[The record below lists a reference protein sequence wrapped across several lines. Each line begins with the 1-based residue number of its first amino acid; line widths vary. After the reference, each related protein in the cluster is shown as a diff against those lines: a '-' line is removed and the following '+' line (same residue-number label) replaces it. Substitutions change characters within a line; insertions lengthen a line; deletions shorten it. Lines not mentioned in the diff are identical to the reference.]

1 MFGLFTKVTKVYEI
15 VDEVGTSIGYV
26 NDFLTAENEKEKLD
40 NLAKSCGFKKAYR
53 IICRV
58 W

>member
-15 VDEVGTSIGYV
+15 VDEVGTSLGYV
-26 NDFLTAENEKEKLD
+26 NDFLMAENEKEKLES
-40 NLAKSCGFKKAYR
+40 LAKSYGFKKAYR

-58 W
+58 

>member
-1 MFGLFTKVTKVYEI
+1 M
-15 VDEVGTSIGYV
+15 
-26 NDFLTAENEKEKLD
+26 AENEKEKLE

>member
-15 VDEVGTSIGYV
+15 VDEVGTSLGYV
-26 NDFLTAENEKEKLD
+26 NDFLTAENEKEKLE

-58 W
+58 